1 MESVSSETAGGVG
14 VYLGLAFILMAI
26 VFLSGCDA
34 RSEASQQM
42 PAPDVD
48 VALVQPEPVTLWE
61 SFTGRVVA
69 PETVA
74 LRPRVS
80 GYIDK
85 VAFEEGALVEAGDLL
100 FQIDPRPYQA
110 RKQAAQAQL
119 AQARSELALANSQ
132 AERARSL
139 MESRAISRE
148 EYDQRNAAL
157 MGARALVN
165 VAKAALDTAEL
176 DLQYTKVRAPVSG
189 RAGRAMV
196 TQGNLASADQ
206 TLLTTLVSVDP
217 VSYTH
222 LTLPTKA

>member
-148 EYDQRNAAL
+148 EYDQRNAAK
-157 MGARALVN
+157 MSARALVN
-165 VAKAALDTAEL
+165 
-176 DLQYTKVRAPVSG
+176 
-189 RAGRAMV
+189 
-196 TQGNLASADQ
+196 AS
-206 TLLTTLVSVDP
+206 
-217 VSYTH
+217 
-222 LTLPTKA
+222 